1 MPELLLEIFS
11 EEIPARMQQGAA
23 RDLERMASERL
34 KASISPVDDWAGV
47 EAMFADSAA
56 KPGWADVAWS
66 RPTGAELDKVVERL
80 KSLKLTIRNAPMG
93 QTGHPGAPCIF
104 TGGPAVER
112 VLIGRSY

>member
-1 MPELLLEIFS
+1 M
-11 EEIPARMQQGAA
+11 IPGPTIRCGC
-23 RDLERMASERL
+23 RDEGIR
-34 KASISPVDDWAGV
+34 
-47 EAMFADSAA
+47 EAIGFADSAA

-66 RPTGAELDKVVERL
+66 RPTGAQLDKVVERL
-80 KSLKLTIRNAPMG
+80 KALKLTIRNAPMG